1 MFKSVESFKFGLYD
15 GTITC
20 LVSDNECEYYWET
33 EDDANLYYIGGFEVI
48 NIGAAKELA
57 TNLMNNGYFE
67 DIIQTMVNND

>member
-1 MFKSVESFKFGLYD
+1 MFKNIESFKFD
-15 GTITC
+15 FNNGTITC
-20 LVSDNECEYYWET
+20 LITDNVSEYYWET
-33 EDDANLYYIGGFEVI
+33 EDDANLYFLGGFEVI